1 MQFKEFEVKYETNK
15 RRRTI
20 CVKILK
26 LAIDALIASCDEA
39 LASNL
44 EPGDKGGA
52 EQGKEQL
59 SMAVRRRLALEAA
72 VIGLV
77 EMRERLVQETV
88 KRSNKDTWKQ

>member
-1 MQFKEFEVKYETNK
+1 MELEQLPSGWQAMDKLLKEVRIVTFSGEAMNQP
-15 RRRTI
+15 
-20 CVKILK
+20 
-26 LAIDALIASCDEA
+26 IACG
-39 LASNL
+39 LVPAS
-44 EPGDKGGA
+44 DKGGA